1 VQVLS
6 SVSVR
11 PDDSSSAAAG
21 SGKTRVL
28 RVIARMN
35 IGGPAYHVSMLSGRL
50 DPDRFTTLLV
60 HGRTAAGEGSF
71 EHLAES
77 EGCRVAL
84 VPGLRPEIRPL
95 DDLRALFG
103 LVGAIHRFRPQIL
116 HTHTAKAGFLGRLAG
131 VLAPGPRP
139 IIVHTY
145 HGHVLEGYFGGAQSA
160 IYSFLE
166 RQLARISD
174 CLVAVSQ
181 ATVDDLL
188 RLRVAPPSR
197 FRVVPIGLDL
207 DRFLR
212 PDREA
217 ATRFRALSGAARDE
231 VLVAYVG
238 RLVPIKR
245 LDLILRAVAAGR
257 DRGAPLR
264 LAVVGDG
271 PSRPELELLARRL
284 GIADTVRFL
293 GYMTDVGPA
302 TAAADLAILASE
314 NEGTPVSLI
323 EAGAAGRPAVATAV
337 GGVPDVV
344 VPGAGVLVPR
354 GDSTALADALSRLA
368 SDSGLR
374 EEMGVRAREHV
385 TRRFSI
391 ERLLADMEAL
401 YDELLD
407 QRPNEL
413 APTAARH
420 SSAS

>member
-1 VQVLS
+1 MDRAVARS
-6 SVSVR
+6 
-11 PDDSSSAAAG
+11 DA
-21 SGKTRVL
+21 TRVL

-35 IGGPAYHVSMLSGRL
+35 VGGPAYHVSILSGRL
-50 DPDRFTTLLV
+50 NRDRFETLLV
-60 HGRTAAGEGSF
+60 HGKLGRGEGSF
-71 EHLAES
+71 EHLAHS
-77 EGCRVAL
+77 EGCAVKVL
-84 VPGLRPEIRPL
+84 DHLRPEVRPL
-95 DDLRALFG
+95 VDLRALFE
-103 LVGAIHRFRPQIL
+103 LIRLIQRYRPHIL
-116 HTHTAKAGFLGRLAG
+116 HTHTAKAGFVGRLAA
-131 VLAPGPRP
+131 VLSPGPRP

-145 HGHVLEGYFGGAQSA
+145 HGHVLEGYFGAARSA
-160 IYSFLE
+160 VYRLLE

-174 CLVAVSQ
+174 CLIGVSQ

-212 PDREA
+212 PDTEA
-217 ATRFRALSGAARDE
+217 AARFRALSGTGRDE

-257 DRGAPLR
+257 DRGAPVR

-284 GIADTVRFL
+284 GIADTVRFH
-293 GYMTDVGPA
+293 GYMTDVGAA

-368 SDSGLR
+368 SDPGLR
-374 EEMGVRAREHV
+374 EEMGARAREHV
-385 TRRFSI
+385 TGRFSI
-391 ERLLADMEAL
+391 ERLLDDMEAL

-407 QRPNEL
+407 ERPNEL